1 MRLST
6 HYNWIGMS
14 VITEEMKRDLIEFQR
29 QEITE
34 HYIYKFLAEKEEGE
48 NRRILLEIAEDE
60 KKHYNIWRE
69 YTGIDVEPDW
79 GKIRLYKLVYRIFGL
94 VFTIKLMEQGEKKS
108 EERYK
113 ELAQKIGVAEEILQD
128 EFEHEEKLLSLLS
141 DERIEFIGS
150 IVLGLSDALI
160 ELTGALAGLSL
171 ALNNTLLVGF
181 AALITGIAASMSMA
195 VSEYLSRKSEG
206 DRNAAK
212 GAFYTGSAYILTVL
226 TLVVS
231 YFLIPNPLIALSISL
246 FNAALIIAALTFYTS
261 VVREVDWGRSYIEML
276 GLTLGV
282 AAITFTIGWVI
293 RAVFNIDVEV

>member
-1 MRLST
+1 
-6 HYNWIGMS
+6 MS
-14 VITEEMKRDLIEFQR
+14 VLTEEMKKDLIEFQR

-34 HYIYKFLAEKEEGE
+34 HHIYKFLAEKEEGE
-48 NRRILLEIAEDE
+48 NREILLKIAEDE
-60 KKHYNIWRE
+60 LRHYNIWRE
-69 YTGIDVEPDW
+69 YTGVDVEPDW
-79 GKIRLYKLVYRIFGL
+79 GKIRRYKIVYKIFGL
-94 VFTIKLMEQGEKKS
+94 VFALKLMEQGEKKS

-113 ELAQKIGVAEEILQD
+113 ELAKKIGVAEDILKD
-128 EFEHEEKLLSLLS
+128 EFEHEEQLLKLLS

-206 DRNAAK
+206 DPNAAK
-212 GAFYTGSAYILTVL
+212 GALYTGIAYILTVT

-231 YFLIPNPLIALSISL
+231 YFVIPNTLMALSVSL
-246 FNAALIIAALTFYTS
+246 VNAALIIAGLTFYTS
-261 VVREVDWGRSYIEML
+261 VVREVNWGRSYIEML

-282 AAITFTIGWVI
+282 AAITFTIGFVI

>member
-1 MRLST
+1 
-6 HYNWIGMS
+6 MS
-14 VITEEMKRDLIEFQR
+14 VITEEMKKELIEFQR

-34 HYIYKFLAEKEEGE
+34 HHIYKFLAEKEEGE
-48 NRRILLEIAEDE
+48 NRKILLEIAEDE
-60 KKHYNIWRE
+60 KKHYEIWRG
-69 YTGIDVEPDW
+69 YTGVDVEPNW
-79 GKIRLYKLVYRIFGL
+79 GRIRLYKLVYKIFGL

-108 EERYK
+108 EERYR
-113 ELAQKIGVAEEILQD
+113 ELAQRIGVAEEILQD

-206 DRNAAK
+206 DSNAAR
-212 GAFYTGSAYILTVL
+212 AALYTGSAYILTVL

-231 YFLIPNPLIALSISL
+231 YFIIPSSLVALSISL

-261 VVREVDWGRSYIEML
+261 VVREVDWRRSYVEML

-282 AAITFTIGWVI
+282 ATITFLIGWVI
-293 RAVFNIDVEV
+293 RGVFNIDVEI